1 MEKKKETVTK
11 DVTKVKLKKTKDKL
25 EEIEKKLEQLN
36 KKLQTKPAQKLEKLK
51 KKEKVKKKQA
61 EEKQEQEKKQE
72 EEPKLHFQQKSQVE
86 KKPQVVQSQVVQY
99 DFKTKEAKCLALWQ
113 ADNIYKFNPK
123 HPGKIFSID
132 TPPPTVSGA
141 MHIGHACSYTHHD
154 FIARFKRM
162 QGFNVFF
169 PWGMDDN
176 GLPTE
181 RYVEKK
187 LNIKANSMPRKEFI
201 DLCLKETKDVEEDLK
216 KQWASIGF
224 SPDFS
229 IAYRTMDTVARTLS
243 QWSFIELFKKDRA
256 YRRECPVLWCP
267 ECHTAI
273 SQVELKDKEE
283 PTVFNDLVFKIA
295 TEVGKAGTGA
305 TTEEIIVATTRPEFL
320 PACVAIFYHPHDERY
335 KHLKFKKAI
344 VPLFNFSVPILED
357 ERVDIN
363 KGTGIVMCCTFGD
376 QTDMDWWRAYG
387 LPYKKLITEDGF
399 LTDIAEKYK
408 GLRIKDARTKI
419 LQDLKEKKLIKK
431 QEKIKHTVNVHERC
445 GNEIEIIVA
454 KQWFIKYLDLKK
466 EFLEIGNEV
475 KWHPE
480 YMKSRYKNWIKG
492 LQWDWCISRQRY
504 FGVPFPVWYC
514 KQCGEII
521 IADENEL
528 PVDPSD
534 SKPPIDTCPKCESKE
549 FVAEK
554 DVMDT
559 WATSSLTP
567 DIAIATAEMQYG
579 DLSKKL
585 YPFSLRPQAHDIIT
599 FWAFNTIVKSYFHHN
614 AKPWNDI
621 MISGYVLLGK
631 EKMSKSKGNVIEPM
645 EYLEKYGMDA
655 LRYWASTSK
664 LGEDVMF
671 DEKEFIAATRL
682 VKKLWNAF
690 NFFKIHLE
698 NKPIKPKKL
707 EKVDEYLLLELE
719 KTIKGCTN
727 YFDNYEYSHAR
738 ACVEKF
744 FWQIFCDNYLEI
756 IKGRIYGQDKEKK
769 LSAQYAVYQT
779 FLNVVKL
786 FAPIMPCITEDIYQS
801 FFKEHEKS
809 ISIHVSK
816 WPEVTIKKFTK
827 EHEKLEKQGQEMFRI
842 LEDVRK
848 TKAKAQK
855 SMKAEITLTLKKETK
870 ELLGLMMDDLKS
882 VTNAKEIKEGEFKVE
897 FL

>member
-1 MEKKKETVTK
+1 
-11 DVTKVKLKKTKDKL
+11 
-25 EEIEKKLEQLN
+25 
-36 KKLQTKPAQKLEKLK
+36 
-51 KKEKVKKKQA
+51 
-61 EEKQEQEKKQE
+61 
-72 EEPKLHFQQKSQVE
+72 
-86 KKPQVVQSQVVQY
+86 
-99 DFKTKEAKCLALWQ
+99 
-113 ADNIYKFNPK
+113 
-123 HPGKIFSID
+123 
-132 TPPPTVSGA
+132 
-141 MHIGHACSYTHHD
+141 
-154 FIARFKRM
+154 
-162 QGFNVFF
+162 
-169 PWGMDDN
+169 
-176 GLPTE
+176 
-181 RYVEKK
+181 
-187 LNIKANSMPRKEFI
+187 
-201 DLCLKETKDVEEDLK
+201 
-216 KQWASIGF
+216 
-224 SPDFS
+224 
-229 IAYRTMDTVARTLS
+229 
-243 QWSFIELFKKDRA
+243 
-256 YRRECPVLWCP
+256 
-267 ECHTAI
+267 
-273 SQVELKDKEE
+273 
-283 PTVFNDLVFKIA
+283 
-295 TEVGKAGTGA
+295 
-305 TTEEIIVATTRPEFL
+305 
-320 PACVAIFYHPHDERY
+320 
-335 KHLKFKKAI
+335 
-344 VPLFNFSVPILED
+344 
-357 ERVDIN
+357 
-363 KGTGIVMCCTFGD
+363 
-376 QTDMDWWRAYG
+376 
-387 LPYKKLITEDGF
+387 
-399 LTDIAEKYK
+399 
-408 GLRIKDARTKI
+408 
-419 LQDLKEKKLIKK
+419 
-431 QEKIKHTVNVHERC
+431 
-445 GNEIEIIVA
+445 
-454 KQWFIKYLDLKK
+454 
-466 EFLEIGNEV
+466 
-475 KWHPE
+475 
-480 YMKSRYKNWIKG
+480 
-492 LQWDWCISRQRY
+492 
-504 FGVPFPVWYC
+504 
-514 KQCGEII
+514 
-521 IADENEL
+521 
-528 PVDPSD
+528 
-534 SKPPIDTCPKCESKE
+534 
-549 FVAEK
+549 
-554 DVMDT
+554 
-559 WATSSLTP
+559 
-567 DIAIATAEMQYG
+567 
-579 DLSKKL
+579 
-585 YPFSLRPQAHDIIT
+585 
-599 FWAFNTIVKSYFHHN
+599 
-614 AKPWNDI
+614 